1 MNNIFQVVS
10 ASENGVV
17 TIWMVDTSQKVK
29 QWTDAHG
36 SAKLTAITQ
45 DYNETKILTGA
56 TDGIVKVFVP
66 NCQWSKLV
74 SYDCGLLPGD
84 SL

>member
-1 MNNIFQVVS
+1 LAEIFFSVEPKLERFVLLTILKVVS

-36 SAKLTAITQ
+36 SAKLTALTQ
-45 DYNETKILTGA
+45 DLSETKILTGG
-56 TDGIVKVFVP
+56 TDGIVKVR
-66 NCQWSKLV
+66 
-74 SYDCGLLPGD
+74 
-84 SL
+84 